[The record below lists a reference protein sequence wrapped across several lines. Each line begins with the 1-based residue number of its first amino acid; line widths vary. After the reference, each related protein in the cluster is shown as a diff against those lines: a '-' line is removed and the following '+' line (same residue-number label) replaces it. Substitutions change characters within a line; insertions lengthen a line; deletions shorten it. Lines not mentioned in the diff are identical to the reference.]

1 MRIRYSATLLLALPF
16 VVAMVPAFASP
27 TRAIDVTLT
36 RSVISPGQIVVHVG
50 ERVRVN
56 VTSADGAHRFQVK
69 GLRLD
74 RRILSGG
81 GAVTFELQPTDPGM
95 FEIECLD
102 DGAVGGSIRAQL
114 VVKK

>member
-1 MRIRYSATLLLALPF
+1 MRIRNSATLLLALPF

-27 TRAIDVTLT
+27 RRAIDVTVSH
-36 RSVISPGQIVVHVG
+36 SVISPAQIVVHVG

-56 VTSADGAHRFQVK
+56 ITSADGAHRFQVK

-74 RRILSGG
+74 GRILSG

-102 DGAVGGSIRAQL
+102 DGAVEGSIRALL
-114 VVKK
+114 VVKE